1 MKVEK
6 IRNEM
11 LEEHNTL
18 RRLLEVI
25 SDLAERVTAGDVSQE
40 PALREAARQLSAA
53 LLQHME
59 SEELHLTKLS
69 RGGGPHW
76 VQHLNAFKHH
86 HVHQRTLLAH
96 FLERVNGIHTP
107 RRLGEFV
114 QAMVTA
120 VRLDMEEEEFALFSQ
135 DTAGTTTVQGA

>member
-6 IRNEM
+6 IKKEM
-11 LEEHNTL
+11 LEEHNSL
-18 RRLLEVI
+18 RRLLDVI
-25 SDLAERVTAGDVSQE
+25 SDLAEKVTAEDTSQE
-40 PALREAARQLSAA
+40 PALREAAYQLSAA

-59 SEELHLTKLS
+59 SEELNLARLV

-76 VQHLNAFKHH
+76 AQHLNEFKHH
-86 HVHQRTLLAH
+86 HMHQRTLLAH
-96 FLERVNGIHTP
+96 FLERVDAIHTS

-120 VRLDMEEEEFALFSQ
+120 VLIDMEEEELALFAP
-135 DTAGTTTVQGA
+135 DTAGITTVQGA

>member
-6 IRNEM
+6 IKRDM
-11 LEEHNTL
+11 LEEHNNL

-25 SDLAERVTAGDVSQE
+25 SDLAEKAAAADTSQE
-40 PALREAARQLSAA
+40 PALREAAQQLSAA

-59 SEELHLTKLS
+59 SEELNLARLS

-76 VQHLNAFKHH
+76 AHHLNEFKHH
-86 HVHQRTLLAH
+86 HVHQRTLLSH
-96 FLERVNGIHTP
+96 FLERVDAIHAS

-120 VRLDMEEEEFALFSQ
+120 VRLDMEEEELALFSPEN
-135 DTAGTTTVQGA
+135 AGTTTVQGA

>member
-6 IRNEM
+6 IQKEM
-11 LEEHNTL
+11 LEEHNAL
-18 RRLLEVI
+18 RHLLEEI
-25 SDLAERVTAGDVSQE
+25 STLAERVTAGDTSQE
-40 PALREAARQLSAA
+40 QALRETAHQLAAA

-59 SEELHLTKLS
+59 SEELHLAKLS

-76 VQHLNAFKHH
+76 AQHLNEFKHH
-86 HVHQRTLLAH
+86 HVHQRTLLDH
-96 FLERVNGIHTP
+96 FLERVNSIHTP

-120 VRLDMEEEEFALFSQ
+120 VWLDMEEEEWALFSP
-135 DTAGTTTVQGA
+135 DSAGTTTVQRA

>member
-6 IRNEM
+6 IRKEM
-11 LEEHNTL
+11 LEEHNSL

-25 SDLAERVTAGDVSQE
+25 SDLAERVTAGDTSQE
-40 PALREAARQLSAA
+40 PALREAAHQLSAA

-59 SEELHLTKLS
+59 SEELHLARLS
-69 RGGGPHW
+69 RGGSPHW
-76 VQHLNAFKHH
+76 AQHLNAFKHH
-86 HVHQRTLLAH
+86 HVHQRTLLSH
-96 FLERVNGIHTP
+96 FLQRVDGIHTP

-120 VRLDMEEEEFALFSQ
+120 VRLDMEEEELAIFTP

>member
-6 IRNEM
+6 IRKEM
-11 LEEHNTL
+11 LEEHNML
-18 RRLLEVI
+18 RGLLEVI
-25 SDLAERVTAGDVSQE
+25 SDLAERVTAGDTSQE
-40 PALREAARQLSAA
+40 SALRESAQQLSAA

-59 SEELHLTKLS
+59 SEELHLARLS

-76 VQHLNAFKHH
+76 ALHLNEFKHH

-120 VRLDMEEEEFALFSQ
+120 VRLDMEEEELALFSAES
-135 DTAGTTTVQGA
+135 AGTTTVQGA

>member
-6 IRNEM
+6 IRMEM

-25 SDLAERVTAGDVSQE
+25 SDLAERVTAGDTSRE
-40 PALREAARQLSAA
+40 PALRQTAYQLSAA

-59 SEELHLTKLS
+59 SEELQLARLS
-69 RGGGPHW
+69 RGGSPHW
-76 VQHLNAFKHH
+76 AQNLNEFKHH
-86 HVHQRTLLAH
+86 HVHQRTLLVH
-96 FLERVNGIHTP
+96 FLERVEAIHTP

-120 VRLDMEEEEFALFSQ
+120 VLLDMEEEELALFTPDS
-135 DTAGTTTVQGA
+135 AGTTAVQGA

>member
-6 IRNEM
+6 IRMEM

-25 SDLAERVTAGDVSQE
+25 SDLAERVTAGDTSRE
-40 PALREAARQLSAA
+40 PALRESAQQLSAA

-59 SEELHLTKLS
+59 SEELHLARLS

-76 VQHLNAFKHH
+76 ALHLNEFKHH
-86 HVHQRTLLAH
+86 HVHQRTLLSH
-96 FLERVNGIHTP
+96 FLERVDGIHTP

-120 VRLDMEEEEFALFSQ
+120 VLLDMEEEELALFA
-135 DTAGTTTVQGA
+135 TEPAGTTTVQGA